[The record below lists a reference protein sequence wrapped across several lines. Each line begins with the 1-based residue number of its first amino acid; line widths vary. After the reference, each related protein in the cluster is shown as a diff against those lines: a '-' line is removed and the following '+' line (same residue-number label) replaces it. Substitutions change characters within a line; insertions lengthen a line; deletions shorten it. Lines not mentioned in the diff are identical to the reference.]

1 MVIRQICSTLVLKY
15 VQWML
20 RLHTAVLVR
29 LLTSGEPT
37 ARLIESI
44 CVYSTQGHMSNH
56 AAFTRAPWVEC
67 FPVMQMHGPLYHSW
81 CDFWDSFVLSQSH
94 VEMNCASGQCRRAQV
109 DKQETTKFVDHGFF
123 VLTVFWPSVF
133 GNRVSLNHSLNSSGC
148 WYLWPVA
155 SWGGGRCPIVEAETI
170 ESFKAQDIYE
180 MYPVLS
186 TSMIFDCPSLIF
198 LYPVCPFSLEL
209 EPYAC
214 CQLLVLGEGTS
225 APSLT

>member
-1 MVIRQICSTLVLKY
+1 MVIRQICSTLVLKF

-29 LLTSGEPT
+29 LLTSGELT

-44 CVYSTQGHMSNH
+44 CVYSTQGHLSNH

-109 DKQETTKFVDHGFF
+109 DKQETTEFVDHCFF

-155 SWGGGRCPIVEAETI
+155 IWGGGEVSHSRGRDHWVLQGPRYLWDV
-170 ESFKAQDIYE
+170 
-180 MYPVLS
+180 PVLS

-225 APSLT
+225 APSLA

>member
-1 MVIRQICSTLVLKY
+1 MVIRQICSTLVLKF

-44 CVYSTQGHMSNH
+44 CVYSTLGHMSNH

-67 FPVMQMHGPLYHSW
+67 FPVVQMHGPLYHSW

-94 VEMNCASGQCRRAQV
+94 VEMNCASGQCCRAQV
-109 DKQETTKFVDHGFF
+109 DKQETTKFADHGFF

-155 SWGGGRCPIVEAETI
+155 IWGGEVSHCRGRDHWVFQGPRYLWDV
-170 ESFKAQDIYE
+170 
-180 MYPVLS
+180 PVLS

-214 CQLLVLGEGTS
+214 CQLLVLGEETS
-225 APSLT
+225 APSLA

>member
-1 MVIRQICSTLVLKY
+1 MVIRQICSTLVLKF

-44 CVYSTQGHMSNH
+44 CVYSTQGHLSNH

-109 DKQETTKFVDHGFF
+109 DKQETTEFVDHGFF

-148 WYLWPVA
+148 WYLWTVA
-155 SWGGGRCPIVEAETI
+155 SWGGGGVP
-170 ESFKAQDIYE
+170 
-180 MYPVLS
+180 
-186 TSMIFDCPSLIF
+186 
-198 LYPVCPFSLEL
+198 
-209 EPYAC
+209 
-214 CQLLVLGEGTS
+214 
-225 APSLT
+225 